1 MSETVLQKEKVKEIF
16 GPLSVDKRRLPSSG
30 LTKLGIPSYVGEWI
44 LDEITPGEGELSK
57 EELEEILA
65 FADSMLPKKN
75 EQGVY
80 KHRLLTG
87 EIVQLLAYMSVEIDI
102 TRTKRTREA
111 KIPALGFKDCW
122 ISDDLVEVHHDLLK
136 QGMWGI
142 VHLSLSRNEGGVRI
156 MDFEPMQ
163 ASVNLPLYYEKREEF
178 NSDEWRFLMLMSAGY
193 NPAAYSVTEQI
204 WILCRLLPLVQK
216 NMHLM
221 ELAPKGT
228 GKSYLYE
235 QISPRVRLIS
245 GGNVTP
251 AVLFV
256 NNQTGQEGL
265 LARFDV
271 VVLDEVQ
278 KLKFSYPEEIIGVL
292 KGYLANGRITRGG
305 KVEIASDCGL
315 VLLANIPLDENQ
327 QPLSELL
334 VEHLPYFMRETA
346 FLDRFRGIIP
356 GWEIAKFR
364 QEMIANGVGLKA
376 DFFSDTLTAMRHE
389 TMHEEWVRR
398 HTQFVKQTDIRDQE
412 AIIATASGLLKILY
426 PDLNVNEEEFN
437 NFCLQPAVTMRQYI
451 RNQLWLLDAEYRQTE
466 KQLQAQPIQ

>member
-1 MSETVLQKEKVKEIF
+1 MPETILQKEKVREIF

-30 LTKLGIPSYVGEWI
+30 LTKLGVPSYVGEWI
-44 LDEITPGEGELSK
+44 LDEITPGEGELSP
-57 EELEEILA
+57 EELEAILA

-102 TRTKRTREA
+102 TRTKHTREA

-122 ISDDLVEVHHDLLK
+122 ISNDLVEQHHDLLK

-142 VHLSLSRNEGGVRI
+142 VHLGLSQNEGGVRV

-163 ASVNLPLYYEKREEF
+163 ASINVQLYCEKRKEF
-178 NSDEWRFLMLMSAGY
+178 NSDEWRELMMMSAGY
-193 NPAAYSVTEQI
+193 NPASYSVTEQI
-204 WILCRLLPLVQK
+204 WILCRLIPMLQK

-245 GGNVTP
+245 GGNITP

-315 VLLANIPLDENQ
+315 VLLANIPLDETQ

-334 VEHLPYFMRETA
+334 VEHLPDFMRETA

-356 GWEIAKFR
+356 GWQIAKFR
-364 QEMIANGVGLKA
+364 QEMIANGAGLKA

-398 HTQFVKQTDIRDQE
+398 HTQFAPRTDIRDQE
-412 AIIATASGLLKILY
+412 AVIATASGLLKILY
-426 PDLNVNEEEFN
+426 PDLNVNDDEFN

-451 RNQLWLLDAEYRQTE
+451 RNQLWLLDAEYRQAD
-466 KQLQAQPIQ
+466 KQLRAQPT